1 MSTSN
6 AGAANGKINL
16 AFIGGGT
23 MAEAIIAGVLTR
35 EVTEAGSIVIGEP
48 VLRRREYLSGRYGT
62 RAVTD
67 NHSAVD
73 GADIVVLA
81 VKPQQLSEVLEELS
95 GNLSKSQS
103 LLSIVAGASMQ
114 SISEGAN
121 HAAVIRVMPNTPA
134 QVGMGMTVWTASPE
148 VPEAH
153 REAAGE
159 MFDSLGIAT
168 YVAEEKYLDMS
179 TALSASGPAYV
190 FLFLESLIDAGV
202 YMGLPREMAQTLAL
216 QTIEGSA
223 ALARES
229 GRHPADLRNMV
240 TSPGGTTAEALLAL
254 EDGGFRAAV
263 MNAVIAAH
271 EKAMELG

>member
-1 MSTSN
+1 M
-6 AGAANGKINL
+6 
-16 AFIGGGT
+16 
-23 MAEAIIAGVLTR
+23 
-35 EVTEAGSIVIGEP
+35 
-48 VLRRREYLSGRYGT
+48 LRRREYLSGRYGT

-67 NHSAVD
+67 NHSAID
-73 GADIVVLA
+73 GADIVVIA

-95 GNLSKSQS
+95 GNLNESQS

-114 SISEGAN
+114 SVAEGAN

-134 QVGMGMTVWTASPE
+134 QVGQGMTVWTASPE
-148 VPEAH
+148 VPESH

-159 MFDSLGIAT
+159 IFDSLGIAT
-168 YVAEEKYLDMS
+168 YVAEEKYLDMA

-229 GRHPADLRNMV
+229 GEAPGRPAEHGDLTRRHHGGGAAGAGGCRI
-240 TSPGGTTAEALLAL
+240 PGGRDECGHSRAREG
-254 EDGGFRAAV
+254 DGAGLR
-263 MNAVIAAH
+263 
-271 EKAMELG
+271 

>member
-1 MSTSN
+1 MTTENEAMAN
-6 AGAANGKINL
+6 ADLKL

-23 MAEAIIAGVLTR
+23 MAEAIIAGVISR
-35 EVTEAGSIVIGEP
+35 GVAEAGSIAVGEP
-48 VLRRREYLSGRYGT
+48 VLRRREYLSGRYGL
-62 RAVTD
+62 RAAPD
-67 NHSAVD
+67 NHSAID
-73 GADIVVLA
+73 GADIVALA
-81 VKPQQLSEVLEELS
+81 VKPQQLSEVLGEL
-95 GNLSKSQS
+95 GGRLSPSQS
-103 LLSIVAGASMQ
+103 LLSIVAGAS
-114 SISEGAN
+114 IDTIAAGAN
-121 HAAVIRVMPNTPA
+121 HDAVIRVMPNTPT
-134 QVGMGMTVWTASPE
+134 QVGKGMTVWTASAS

-153 REAAGE
+153 REAAGQIFE
-159 MFDSLGIAT
+159 SLGIAT

-254 EDGGFRAAV
+254 EDAGFRASV
-263 MNAVIAAH
+263 INAVIAAH